1 MSYSLNKSKATTRRV
16 NQLKL
21 SDTQVNDSLLTTE
34 GRKSIGYIYLVSNNL
49 SQEIDYDKE
58 GKTYN
63 RSYGPNRA
71 ERRSNK

>member
-1 MSYSLNKSKATTRRV
+1 MSYSLNKSKATARRV

-34 GRKSIGYIYLVSNNL
+34 GRKSIGYNYLVSNNL